1 MREMKLKIRL
11 AICQSERMK
20 RECLARMCVH
30 VSVHVKACDKALKN
44 ARYNGSCEN
53 CLCE

>member
-11 AICQSERMK
+11 EICQSESVW
-20 RECLARMCVH
+20 RECECVH

-44 ARYNGSCEN
+44 ALFNGSREN
-53 CLCE
+53 CVCE